1 MNVPSHDSVRSFDRS
16 MSSVFGKETVS
27 KKSKTERFI
36 GVLSGGN
43 VSRAK
48 VMEKTI
54 SWGKRVPTMALGGAV
69 GFAIGGAL
77 GAICMIPSLS
87 PMALVGGAVVGTDIG
102 LAIGSF
108 GKYDPRTVKMTG

>member
-1 MNVPSHDSVRSFDRS
+1 MEASSHEVHGTFNRS
-16 MSSVFGKETVS
+16 MSSVFGNETVS

-36 GVLSGGN
+36 GVLSGGSA
-43 VSRAK
+43 SRAK
-48 VMEKTI
+48 AMEKTI
-54 SWGKRVPTMALGGAV
+54 SWGKRVPTMALGGAL
-69 GFAIGGAL
+69 GFAIGGAI